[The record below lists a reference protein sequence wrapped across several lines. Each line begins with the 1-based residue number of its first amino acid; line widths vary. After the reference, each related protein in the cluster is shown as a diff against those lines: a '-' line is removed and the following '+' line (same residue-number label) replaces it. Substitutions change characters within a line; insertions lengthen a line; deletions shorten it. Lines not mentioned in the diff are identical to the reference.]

1 MTEYEIRRMERARRR
16 AARAERERVLDD
28 LLTFVTV
35 CAPVL
40 GLFAFYRIA
49 GVLIR
54 MGVL

>member
-16 AARAERERVLDD
+16 AARAKREQMLDD
-28 LLTFVTV
+28 VLTFVTV

-40 GLFAFYRIA
+40 GLFAFYRVA

-54 MGVL
+54 LGVL